1 MSLIDTYR
9 FSAHPDIRIEIKI
22 VATQPIER
30 KRIEYSRTF
39 AALRKFAERHHGTL
53 EIPKKKLLSFTEVA
67 SAGLRARVLAPIV
80 KWRKPTGRPAS
91 K

>member
-53 EIPKKKLLSFTEVA
+53 EIPKKKITFFHRSCQRRVACEGTSAYSEVA
-67 SAGLRARVLAPIV
+67 QANRAARF
-80 KWRKPTGRPAS
+80 
-91 K
+91 